1 MAGGSGG
8 RTSNAVFDLRLSHE
22 AHTFYQKLPPKRTRQ
37 VNRAL
42 EALSRDPFVGPNLK
56 RLHGPLEGSWRCRVG
71 DLRILYRVDLTA
83 RIVWV
88 ETIGPRGSVY

>member
-1 MAGGSGG
+1 M
-8 RTSNAVFDLRLSHE
+8 FELRLSHE
-22 AHTFYQKLPPKRTRQ
+22 AAKFYQKLPTKRARQ

-42 EALSRDPFVGPNLK
+42 DHLIREPFAGPQIK

-71 DLRILYRVDLTA
+71 DLRIIYRVDLEA
-83 RIVWV
+83 HLVWV